1 MFSLLLFCC
10 AQTFERITF
19 TQAALESRDA
29 SNSKIAIWNILMYSA
44 FSITTFSFSWIALKI
59 GLRNTARIGALLSLV
74 VALGLMIADVCS
86 SSEGTFIITAQAIAP
101 FAGASDSFLAT
112 SILAAVVNNAEP
124 KTRGLTFGLTFALVS
139 VAFVLGIDHEGILSS
154 LGFMETSDESSFIF
168 VCFLSIAISLFALLL
183 SSMIKFEGDPTAFDV
198 LKGNNSNSWQWWRSL
213 RAIGVFWHCFIVL
226 GFALVMSYIK
236 KKFTIELESS
246 YSWSSDEMMNVELW
260 GTLGFVLASPFA
272 GLLCNLLGS
281 LYIVTCGS
289 FFLAFSLLVFALM
302 VDSMQGEFT
311 TTAFVTVCY
320 GISATPN
327 VVVTLIGLQENL
339 EVTLGMRRGTATAS
353 LYISSWIIGTL
364 AGLLLY
370 YQFHTLDFK
379 EMTLQC
385 FGFELVQGLVA
396 VALTH
401 LDILKEFGDKWYGK
415 TMAGEVNMKKPYVI
429 KTDW

>member
-1 MFSLLLFCC
+1 MLSLLLFCC

-19 TQAALESRDA
+19 TEAALENRDA
-29 SNSKIAIWNILMYSA
+29 SNSDIAIWNILLYSA

-59 GLRNTARIGALLSLV
+59 GLRNTARIGALLSLI
-74 VALGLMIADVCS
+74 VALSLMIADVYS
-86 SSEGTFIITAQAIAP
+86 NSEEAFIYTAQAIAP

-112 SILAAVVNNAEP
+112 AILSAVVNNAEP
-124 KTRGLTFGLTFALVS
+124 KTRGLTFGLAFALVS
-139 VAFVLGIDHEGILSS
+139 VAFVLGVDHEGILSS

-183 SSMIKFEGDPTAFDV
+183 VSMIKFEGDPTAFDI
-198 LKGNNSNSWQWWRSL
+198 LKGNNDNSWQWWRSL
-213 RAIGVFWHCFIVL
+213 WAIGVFWNCFIVL
-226 GFALVMSYIK
+226 GFALVMSYIR
-236 KKFTIELESS
+236 KKFIIVLEST
-246 YSWSSDEMMNVELW
+246 YGWSTDNMMNVELW
-260 GTLGFVLASPFA
+260 GALGFLLASPFA
-272 GLLCNLLGS
+272 GWLCNLLGS

-289 FFLAFSLLVFALM
+289 FILAFSLLVFAFM
-302 VDSMQGEFT
+302 VDGMQGEFT
-311 TTAFVTVCY
+311 TTAFVTVCF

-339 EVTLGMRRGTATAS
+339 EVTHGMRQGTATAS

-364 AGLLLY
+364 SGLLLY
-370 YQFHTLDFK
+370 HQLHTLDFK

-385 FGFELVQGLVA
+385 FGFELVQGLGA

-415 TMAGEVNMKKPYVI
+415 TLAGEVNMKKPYVI
-429 KTDW
+429 QTDC